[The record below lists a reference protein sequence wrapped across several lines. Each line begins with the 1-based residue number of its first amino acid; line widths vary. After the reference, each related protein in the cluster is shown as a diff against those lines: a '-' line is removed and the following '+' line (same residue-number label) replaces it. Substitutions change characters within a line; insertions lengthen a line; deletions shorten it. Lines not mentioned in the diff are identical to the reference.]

1 MTNKNLMI
9 AIARV
14 QSEAPVIKVDAKN
27 PMYQG
32 KKYATIKQIMDT
44 IKPLLEKNNLLFT
57 SHFDFRNEQWG
68 MLSTLVWVGGQEP
81 EETEAFFPM
90 ERVADPQQLG
100 KLATYARRYNLT
112 SLLNLCFEDDD
123 DDDDGNSFATKKTST
138 PKKQPT
144 PINL

>member
-1 MTNKNLMI
+1 MTNKNLMS
-9 AIARV
+9 AIAQV

-44 IKPLLEKNNLLFT
+44 INPLLKKNHLVFT
-57 SHFDFRNEQWG
+57 SYFDFRNEQWG
-68 MLSTLVWVGGQEP
+68 MLSKLVWVGDSEL
-81 EETEAFFPM
+81 EEIEAFFPM

-123 DDDDGNSFATKKTST
+123 DDDDGNSFAKKSST

>member
-1 MTNKNLMI
+1 MQKNLMK
-9 AIARV
+9 AIAKV
-14 QSEAPVIKVDAKN
+14 QAEAPVIKVDAKN

-44 IKPLLEKNNLLFT
+44 IKPLLVKNDLLFT
-57 SHFDFRNEQWG
+57 SCFAYRDEQWG
-68 MLSTLVWVGGQEP
+68 VLSSLVWVGDNNI
-81 EETEAFFPM
+81 ETAEAFFPM

-123 DDDDGNSFATKKTST
+123 DDDDGNSFAGKKTT
-138 PKKQPT
+138 KVAPKPL
-144 PINL
+144 NL

>member
-1 MTNKNLMI
+1 MDKNLMK
-9 AIARV
+9 AIANV
-14 QSEAPVIKVDAKN
+14 QAEAPVIKVDAKN

-44 IKPLLEKNNLLFT
+44 IKPLLMKNNLVFS

-68 MLSTLVWVGGQEP
+68 MLSTLSWVGEYVA
-81 EETEAFFPM
+81 TAEAFFPM

-112 SLLNLCFEDDD
+112 SLLNLCFEDDE
-123 DDDDGNSFATKKTST
+123 DDDDGNSFVGKKTAKVA
-138 PKKQPT
+138 PKPL
-144 PINL
+144 NL

>member
-1 MTNKNLMI
+1 MTKKNLML
-9 AIARV
+9 AIAQV
-14 QSEAPVIKVDAKN
+14 QSEAPVIKVDAQN

-44 IKPLLEKNNLLFT
+44 IKPLLEKNNLVFT
-57 SHFDFRNEQWG
+57 SCFDFRNEQWG
-68 MLSTLVWVGGQEP
+68 MLSKLVWVGEGEQE
-81 EETEAFFPM
+81 EIEAFFPM

-123 DDDDGNSFATKKTST
+123 DDDDGNSFAKKSST